1 MANFKLTELNSI
13 QSTGSDDLIYIVQN
27 DLSKNITIESTF
39 NNLPVNVSTRG
50 NFDINEPGING
61 GQYLSGG
68 QPIETTLTN
77 TFALND
83 SSQIIE
89 LLNINNEA
97 FIWPTEGEALSSFSN
112 YCVFLSGGLITGDVP
127 QRLTVELDPRFIP
140 DGFYIKLVQSGGL
153 PIFLS
158 AGDFQTNSG
167 ELISVNNTLTSGPT
181 EEFGNN
187 NFNYMEIFKMPV
199 SNGQDRIVVT
209 HRLSSNGEGVDPA
222 NWK

>member
-83 SSQIIE
+83 SSRIIE

-97 FIWPTEGEALSSFSN
+97 FIWPTEGEALSSFGN
-112 YCVFLSGGLITGDVP
+112 YCVFLSGGLIIGDVP

-153 PIFLS
+153 PVFLS
-158 AGDFQTNSG
+158 AGDFETNSG
-167 ELISVNNTLTSGPT
+167 ELISLNNTLTSGPT
-181 EEFGNN
+181 EEFGDN

-199 SNGQDRIVVT
+199 SNGQDRMVVT

>member
-83 SSQIIE
+83 SSRIIE
-89 LLNINNEA
+89 LININNEA
-97 FIWPTEGEALSSFSN
+97 FIWPTEGEALSSFGN

-158 AGDFQTNSG
+158 AGDFETNSG
-167 ELISVNNTLTSGPT
+167 ELFSLNNTLTSGPT
-181 EEFGNN
+181 EEFGDNN
-187 NFNYMEIFKMPV
+187 YNYMEIFKMPV
-199 SNGQDRIVVT
+199 SNGQDRMVVT

>member
-1 MANFKLTELNSI
+1 MANFKLTELNSK

>member
-181 EEFGNN
+181 EEFGDN